1 MLDLYEQIV
10 NSLGSG
16 VIALDP
22 KGRIIMANPAAA
34 AYLDVD
40 SSVLAPGTAITDV
53 PNAGPL
59 ASVLLEVT
67 QSGQPLSRHEITLA
81 LPNGTVKQ
89 IGLSAS
95 VHTEEEALNGIIV
108 LFTDM
113 TERVRLE
120 RSAELNRQL
129 AALGELTAGVVHELR
144 NPVSIISGMA
154 ELLIRKLEPEDERM
168 NAAQTILRE
177 TADLERLISQF
188 LGFAR
193 PFELQRGKCTADA
206 IVDRTV
212 QLCIRRAEQKGVT
225 LEGQSPANIRI
236 HADLY
241 RVAQALS
248 NIANN
253 AIEAVPPGGRVSI
266 RVAVEDSEVVFEI
279 EDNGPG
285 ISLMPGEDVFRPF
298 FTKKEGGTG
307 LGLTIAHR
315 IIAAHEGTVKFD
327 SEAVGGACFQVRL
340 PRANPDPPAT

>member
-10 NSLGSG
+10 NSLASG

-22 KGRIIMANPAAA
+22 EGRIIMANPAAA
-34 AYLDVD
+34 MYLDVD
-40 SSVLAPGTAITDV
+40 PSALAPGTSLAAV

-67 QSGQPLSRHEITLA
+67 ASGQPISRHEVTLS
-81 LPNGTVKQ
+81 LSEGIVKQ

-95 VHTEEEALNGIIV
+95 VHSEKEALNGIIV

-154 ELLIRKLEPEDERM
+154 ELLIRKLDPEDERM

-212 QLCIRRAEQKGVT
+212 QLCLRRAELKGVA
-225 LEGQSPANIRI
+225 LEGTSPADVRV

-241 RVAQALS
+241 RIAQALS

-253 AIEAVPPGGRVSI
+253 AIEAVPRGGRVSI
-266 RVAVEDSEVVFEI
+266 RALPEETELVFEI
-279 EDNGPG
+279 EDDGPG
-285 ISLMPGEDVFRPF
+285 ISLQPGEDVFRPF

-315 IIAAHEGTVKFD
+315 IIAAHEGTVSF
-327 SEAVGGACFQVRL
+327 ENGAGGGTCFHVRIPL
-340 PRANPDPPAT
+340 ATAET

>member
-22 KGRIIMANPAAA
+22 LGRIIMANPAAA
-34 AYLDVD
+34 TYLDVG
-40 SSVLAPGTAITDV
+40 SSALAPGTSLADV
-53 PNAGPL
+53 PNAEPL
-59 ASVLLEVT
+59 ATVLLEVIE
-67 QSGQPLSRHEITLA
+67 SGQSISRHEVTLA
-81 LPNGTVKQ
+81 LPNGIVKQ
-89 IGLSAS
+89 IGMSAS
-95 VHTEEEALNGIIV
+95 VHTEREALNGIIV

-113 TERVRLE
+113 TERIRLE

-154 ELLIRKLEPEDERM
+154 ELLIRKIDPEDDRM

-212 QLCIRRAEQKGVT
+212 QLCARRAEMKGVN
-225 LEGQSPANIRI
+225 LQGHCPANIRI

-253 AIEAVPPGGRVSI
+253 AIEAVPPKGNVVI
-266 RVAVEDSEVVFEI
+266 RVYPEESEVLFEI

-285 ISLMPGEDVFRPF
+285 ITLQPGEDVFRPF

-315 IIAAHEGTVKFD
+315 IIAAHDGTVSFD
-327 SEAVGGACFQVRL
+327 KCDGGGTCFQVRL
-340 PRANPDPPAT
+340 PRASSDS

>member
-1 MLDLYEQIV
+1 MFDFYEQIV

-16 VIALDP
+16 VIALDLDG
-22 KGRIIMANPAAA
+22 KIIMANPVAA
-34 AYLDVD
+34 AYLGVD
-40 SSVLAPGTAITDV
+40 SSALAPGTALTGV
-53 PNAGPL
+53 PNAEPL
-59 ASVLLEVT
+59 AEVLSQVT
-67 QSGQPLSRHEITLA
+67 ESGESISRHEVTLA
-81 LPNGTVKQ
+81 LPNGVVKQ

-95 VHTEEEALNGIIV
+95 VHTEEELHGIIV

-154 ELLIRKLEPEDERM
+154 ELLIRKLDPEDERQ
-168 NAAQTILRE
+168 NAANTILRE
-177 TADLERLISQF
+177 ASALERLISQF

-212 QLCIRRAEQKGVT
+212 QLCRRRAEHKRVN
-225 LEGQSPANIRI
+225 LDAESPANIRV

-253 AIEAVPPGGRVSI
+253 AIDAVPEGGRVHI
-266 RVAVEDSEVVFEI
+266 RATACEGVVEFEI
-279 EDNGPG
+279 ADNGPG
-285 ISLMPGEDVFRPF
+285 IVLQPGEDVFRPF

-315 IIAAHEGTVKFD
+315 IVAAHDGTVSFD
-327 SEAVGGACFQVRL
+327 SGDDGGACFTVRIPL
-340 PRANPDPPAT
+340 APADL

>member
-16 VIALDP
+16 VIALDLDG
-22 KGRIIMANPAAA
+22 KIIMANPAAA
-34 AYLDVD
+34 AYLAVD
-40 SSVLAPGTAITDV
+40 PSALAPGTALTEV
-53 PNAGPL
+53 PNAEPL
-59 ASVLLEVT
+59 AAVLFHIT
-67 QSGQPLSRHEITLA
+67 QSGEPISRHEVTLA
-81 LPNGTVKQ
+81 LPNGVVKQ

-95 VHTEEEALNGIIV
+95 VHTEEQALNGIIV

-154 ELLIRKLEPEDERM
+154 ELLIRKLDPEDERQ
-168 NAAQTILRE
+168 NAANTILRE
-177 TADLERLISQF
+177 ASALERLISQF

-206 IVDRTV
+206 IVDRTL
-212 QLCIRRAEQKGVT
+212 QLCRRRAERKQVT
-225 LEGQSPANIRI
+225 LDAESPANIRV

-253 AIEAVPPGGRVSI
+253 AIDAVPKGGRVSI
-266 RVAVEDSEVVFEI
+266 HAMSDDEVVVFEI
-279 EDNGPG
+279 ADNGPG
-285 ISLMPGEDVFRPF
+285 IELQPGEDVFRPF

-315 IIAAHEGTVKFD
+315 IVAAHQGTVSFG
-327 SEAVGGACFQVRL
+327 SGAGGGACFTVRI
-340 PRANPDPPAT
+340 PINSTES

>member
-1 MLDLYEQIV
+1 MLNLYEQIV
-10 NSLGSG
+10 NNLGSG
-16 VIALDP
+16 VIALDRA
-22 KGRIIMANPAAA
+22 GRIVMANPAAA

-40 SSVLAPGTAITDV
+40 PSALAPGTALDDV
-53 PNAGPL
+53 PNATPLADVL
-59 ASVLLEVT
+59 ASVT
-67 QSGQPLSRHEITLA
+67 DSGEPISRHEVTLA
-81 LPNGTVKQ
+81 LPSGVVKQ

-95 VHTEEEALNGIIV
+95 VHAGEESLNGIIV

-154 ELLIRKLEPEDERM
+154 ELLIRKLDPEDERL

-177 TADLERLISQF
+177 TSALERLISQF

-206 IVDRTV
+206 IVERTV
-212 QLCIRRAEQKGVT
+212 QLCRRRAEQKKVT
-225 LEGQSPANIRI
+225 IETKCPLDIKI

-241 RVAQALS
+241 RVAQSLS

-253 AIEAVPPGGRVSI
+253 AIEAVGRDGRVSI
-266 RVAVEDSEVVFEI
+266 RVEASDDDVLFTI
-279 EDNGPG
+279 ADNGPG
-285 ISLMPGEDVFRPF
+285 IKLQPGEDVFRPF

-315 IIAAHEGTVKFD
+315 IIAAHGGTVSFENGLD
-327 SEAVGGACFQVRL
+327 GGARFSILMPVA
-340 PRANPDPPAT
+340 PPDA

>member
-10 NSLGSG
+10 NSLSSG
-16 VIALDP
+16 VIALDLDG
-22 KGRIIMANPAAA
+22 KIIMANPAAA
-34 AYLDVD
+34 AYLDVAP
-40 SSVLAPGTAITDV
+40 SALATGTPLTEV

-59 ASVLLEVT
+59 ADVLANVT
-67 QSGQPLSRHEITLA
+67 AAGAPISRHEVTLA
-81 LPNGTVKQ
+81 LPNGIVKQ

-154 ELLIRKLEPEDERM
+154 ELLIRKLEPEDERQ
-168 NAAQTILRE
+168 NAANTILRE
-177 TADLERLISQF
+177 ASALERLISQF

-212 QLCIRRAEQKGVT
+212 QLCRRRAERKKVS
-225 LEGQSPANIRI
+225 LDAESPAEIRV

-253 AIEAVPPGGRVSI
+253 AIDAVPEGGRVSI
-266 RVAVEDSEVVFEI
+266 HTVAGTEEVTFI
-279 EDNGPG
+279 IADNGPG
-285 ISLMPGEDVFRPF
+285 IELQPGEDLFRPF

-315 IIAAHEGTVKFD
+315 IIAAHYGTVSFD
-327 SEAVGGACFQVRL
+327 SGADGGACFTVRI
-340 PRANPDPPAT
+340 PVAPPGP